1 MLSHATVWDFH
12 APAWATNMS
21 PIFVYFK
28 AHPRG
33 FEWGAIN
40 GTSEDIIQELFW
52 GEGKRRRKG
61 NWSARLENIG
71 FTASHPVFF
80 ILYPHDF
87 EF

>member
-1 MLSHATVWDFH
+1 MLSHATAWDFH

-40 GTSEDIIQELFW
+40 GTSGDIIRGLF
-52 GEGKRRRKG
+52 GEEKRRRKG
-61 NWSARLENIG
+61 NWSARLEEIG
-71 FTASHPVFF
+71 FTASHPVFLTLLSL
-80 ILYPHDF
+80 I
-87 EF
+87 